1 MRIKMEYFGLEHFMD
16 LTEIVSAD
24 DQFLEN
30 AVEILEKELDNHE
43 LSVDRFAKELAMS
56 RVQLHRK
63 MKAIIGCSASEFIRQ
78 YRIKKANEYLKAGKG
93 SVSEIA
99 YSVGFNNLS
108 YFTKSFKEVYK
119 INPSEV
125 QEMS

>member
-1 MRIKMEYFGLEHFMD
+1 
-16 LTEIVSAD
+16 
-24 DQFLEN
+24 
-30 AVEILEKELDNHE
+30 
-43 LSVDRFAKELAMS
+43 
-56 RVQLHRK
+56 

>member
-1 MRIKMEYFGLEHFMD
+1 MEYFGLEHFMD

-30 AVEILEKELDNHE
+30 AVEI
-43 LSVDRFAKELAMS
+43 
-56 RVQLHRK
+56 RK